1 MSSNG
6 ILVSYSQVIRLVEVN
21 EDPLRWDLK
30 MNWDTPPTRVST
42 GSHLLIDNTK
52 ISWDL
57 DMQLRGVNINCELM
71 REAQFYSQLHG
82 EPQWELSSQVSLS
95 AKRDLTRQLKSTR
108 WSRRCNETKMT
119 IVEMPCNTNWFG
131 TPYLIVSRSLS
142 TEIHVL
148 GMAKKK
154 MYAVAPISQYLSF
167 FLCSKTPQTGHK
179 ERGRSRYERMLPPF
193 SPFIFLFAALPL
205 QQPAWY

>member
-6 ILVSYSQVIRLVEVN
+6 IPVSYSQVIRLVEVN

-57 DMQLRGVNINCELM
+57 DMQLRGVNINCELT

-82 EPQWELSSQVSLS
+82 DTPAGTVEPGLPFRKTWP
-95 AKRDLTRQLKSTR
+95 D
-108 WSRRCNETKMT
+108 ETDEVNLM
-119 IVEMPCNTNWFG
+119 
-131 TPYLIVSRSLS
+131 
-142 TEIHVL
+142 
-148 GMAKKK
+148 KKK
-154 MYAVAPISQYLSF
+154 MHRRPNDQLINNA
-167 FLCSKTPQTGHK
+167 
-179 ERGRSRYERMLPPF
+179 
-193 SPFIFLFAALPL
+193 
-205 QQPAWY
+205 

>member
-1 MSSNG
+1 MVELEGNKSENSNVSQILKGDIYIYSSRMSSNG

-57 DMQLRGVNINCELM
+57 DMQLRGVNINCELT

-82 EPQWELSSQVSLS
+82 DTPAGTVEPGLPFRKTWP
-95 AKRDLTRQLKSTR
+95 D
-108 WSRRCNETKMT
+108 ETDEVNLM
-119 IVEMPCNTNWFG
+119 
-131 TPYLIVSRSLS
+131 
-142 TEIHVL
+142 
-148 GMAKKK
+148 KKK
-154 MYAVAPISQYLSF
+154 MHRRPNDQLINNA
-167 FLCSKTPQTGHK
+167 
-179 ERGRSRYERMLPPF
+179 
-193 SPFIFLFAALPL
+193 
-205 QQPAWY
+205 